1 MLTQAQ
7 VAIIAAEIANDPTG
21 AGYASIPDD
30 VKDVG
35 AKFAKIADM
44 LNDQTV
50 RRVGLL
56 PIGDFVAI
64 IYDSGTFD
72 ALFMAMMGGD
82 PTATAAMKKL
92 ELMKTLGIQSIDMAS
107 SKAKADL
114 AAAGLPQ
121 SDIDAAEAASAKN
134 ISRAAQ
140 IGIDPRI
147 EPADVMLAMGV

>member
-1 MLTQAQ
+1 
-7 VAIIAAEIANDPTG
+7 
-21 AGYASIPDD
+21 
-30 VKDVG
+30 
-35 AKFAKIADM
+35 
-44 LNDQTV
+44 
-50 RRVGLL
+50 
-56 PIGDFVAI
+56 
-64 IYDSGTFD
+64 
-72 ALFMAMMGGD
+72 MAMMGGD

-121 SDIDAAEAASAKN
+121 ADITAAEAASAKN